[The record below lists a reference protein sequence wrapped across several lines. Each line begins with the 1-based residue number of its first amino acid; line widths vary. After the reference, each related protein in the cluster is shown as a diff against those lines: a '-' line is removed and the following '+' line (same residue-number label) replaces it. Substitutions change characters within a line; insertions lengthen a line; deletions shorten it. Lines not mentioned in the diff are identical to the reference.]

1 MTVRNTAT
9 HEATDE
15 MTVQQALER
24 LAALSLLA
32 HWIDECEDTVD
43 GQNDR

>member
-9 HEATDE
+9 HAAFDE
-15 MTVQQALER
+15 MTAQQALER

-32 HWIDECEDTVD
+32 HWIDECE
-43 GQNDR
+43 GPI